1 MVRCRLCLKELG
13 AFRAFKD
20 AKSGKKLEIA
30 FCEHCGFVQQKNIP
44 TSDELKIYYSHTYRQ
59 DYKKSYQPKIKHVYR
74 AAKAAIDRLEILLRH
89 IKNPSQ
95 LSLLDIGAG
104 GGEFVY
110 LAGRTGF
117 SASGVEPNLGY
128 SEYARDQYGVQ
139 VSSTTLD
146 ELPEQSS
153 DVVTLFHV
161 LEHLAK
167 PEETMKRIYQ
177 TLNSN
182 GLLFIEVPNILQN
195 DASPHNIYFKAHL
208 FYYSLDTLRAVT
220 SKYFEVVEVCDQG
233 NLRAIFRKRKIPLHE
248 TQLPDEASVDK
259 AKRRLREKG
268 WMEYLFD
275 GGGIYKPFKRI
286 RQLFIEKNLRYPTP
300 RTVLDA
306 MPNPKRLR

>member
-1 MVRCRLCLKELG
+1 MVQCRLCFNNLD
-13 AFRAFKD
+13 AFTVLND
-20 AKSGKKLEIA
+20 SKSGKKLEIA
-30 FCEHCGFVQQKNIP
+30 FCESCGLVQQKNIP
-44 TSDELKIYYSHTYRQ
+44 TSDELKIYYSHTYRKE
-59 DYKKSYQPKIKHVYR
+59 YKKSYQPKTKHVFR
-74 AAKAAIDRLEILLRH
+74 AAKAAIDRLEMLLRH
-89 IKNPSQ
+89 VKNPSE

-110 LAGRTGF
+110 LASRVGF
-117 SASGVEPNLGY
+117 MASGVEPNLGY

-177 TLNSN
+177 TLNTD
-182 GLLFIEVPNILQN
+182 GFLFIEVPNILQN

-208 FYYSLDTLRAVT
+208 YYFSLDTLKAVA
-220 SKYFEVVEVCDQG
+220 SKYFEVIEICDQG
-233 NLRAIFRKRKIPLHE
+233 NLKAIFRKRKTPLLE
-248 TQLPDEASVDK
+248 TQLPDETSVNW
-259 AKRRLREKG
+259 AKRRLSEKG

-286 RQLFIEKNLRYPTP
+286 KQLFIEKNLRYPTHKA
-300 RTVLDA
+300 VLDA
-306 MPNPKRLR
+306 MPNPKRRS